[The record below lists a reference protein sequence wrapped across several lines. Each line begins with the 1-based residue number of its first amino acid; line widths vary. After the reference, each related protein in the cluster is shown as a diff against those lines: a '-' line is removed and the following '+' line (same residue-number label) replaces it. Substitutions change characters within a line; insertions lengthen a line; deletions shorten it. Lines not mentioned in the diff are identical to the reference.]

1 MKVLNPTQPNQAITR
16 MNSKTSNTSNTSN
29 TASKPRQEGKPF
41 CKVCYDAGKPEREYT
56 SHFVRS
62 KPGNE
67 GIVVCPYLLSIVCNY
82 CKKKAGHTTRHCPDL
97 IKKENKAKSG
107 QTDNASLK
115 KNTVV
120 DNDGWATVQAKPVQA
135 QAQAKQ
141 QQQPVPVQAQAKQ
154 HQPLIKSPYSAFSE
168 IMKREEQMTSE
179 NELKAVKHNIEY
191 PALKT
196 SSSSSVTKQNTP
208 AAAAAKS
215 WANIAKAP
223 VRVIERPESLTPP
236 VQQETILRPI
246 QNDEEDNLSEYYDDD
261 EYEEHVDAPP
271 PAVKTTFNYT
281 VSSNWADELDDDY

>member
-1 MKVLNPTQPNQAITR
+1 
-16 MNSKTSNTSNTSN
+16 MNSKTSNTSNTIN

-82 CKKKAGHTTRHCPDL
+82 CKKQAGHTTRHCPDL
-97 IKKENKAKSG
+97 IKKENKAKSV
-107 QTDNASLK
+107 QTENASLK

-120 DNDGWATVQAKPVQA
+120 DNDGWATVKAKPVQAQAKQQPVQAKQQPVQA

-141 QQQPVPVQAQAKQ
+141 QPKQQ
-154 HQPLIKSPYSAFSE
+154 LIKSTYSAFSE

-196 SSSSSVTKQNTP
+196 SSSSAVKQNTP
-208 AAAAAKS
+208 AAAKS
-215 WANIAKAP
+215 WATIAKAP

-236 VQQETILRPI
+236 VQQETIFRSI
-246 QNDEEDNLSEYYDDD
+246 QGDEEEGTLSEYYDDD